1 MTNLKILTRY
11 FKLSIFFIFL
21 FFFINFIH
29 FQFFYPKVILYSLI
43 LDIII
48 TVLII
53 LIILFLFNR
62 SFYFSKNL
70 LLTFFFIFAITQS
83 LIVYSLV
90 IPTVVDRSLS
100 IYLLNYLKNN
110 KPLKMSELTK
120 IAQDNYIVDM
130 QVIETRVNE
139 QLATGSIIVNNDEI
153 TLTNKG
159 KKLLLIFS
167 FVKKY
172 LLPKKI

>member
-1 MTNLKILTRY
+1 
-11 FKLSIFFIFL
+11 
-21 FFFINFIH
+21 
-29 FQFFYPKVILYSLI
+29 
-43 LDIII
+43 
-48 TVLII
+48 
-53 LIILFLFNR
+53 
-62 SFYFSKNL
+62 
-70 LLTFFFIFAITQS
+70 
-83 LIVYSLV
+83 V